1 MIFVHKTLCGGGCRS
16 RSLYMY
22 GGFNEPDKQMCL
34 IVSSMI
40 GKDVGVMKNKMI
52 PTDFLLLNMIRVVES
67 WFKNGTNSVF

>member
-1 MIFVHKTLCGGGCRS
+1 
-16 RSLYMY
+16 MY

-52 PTDFLLLNMIRVVES
+52 PTDFLL
-67 WFKNGTNSVF
+67 FKYDQGSRILVQEWDQFSF